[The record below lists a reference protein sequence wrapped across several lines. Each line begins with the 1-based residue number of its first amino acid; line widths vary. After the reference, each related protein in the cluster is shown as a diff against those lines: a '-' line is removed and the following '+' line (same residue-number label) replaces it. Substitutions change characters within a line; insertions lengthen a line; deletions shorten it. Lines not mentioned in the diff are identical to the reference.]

1 MHRLAR
7 LCGRASFPGSAVR
20 RAPGILTAA
29 AAALLLVAPP
39 AAAQDDADEP
49 RCFLFC
55 TPDFKA
61 EPTITFENLAG
72 RARIET
78 LNADGTVSA
87 GRQELETV
95 FELILAL
102 GIPTEIP
109 RVGFTLETIVIPF
122 GETDAHPF
130 TGATSAQLG
139 GAAIRDNG
147 IEFEFELNLDWL
159 TGDQTG
165 GWVESHF
172 DIVDKFSPAAR
183 PTDRSVYTHK
193 LNFELDT
200 AFLPFNWL
208 PDNNWLKNVEDRG
221 LARLRRHRSA
231 ARGRRD
237 RRRALPRRREP
248 VGVLGGLRLPDGASR
263 ALVDHPAGGTSPG
276 EAGGGAGGAGG
287 NACGGDGEGGGGGGA
302 APGGSVGSGAPAR
315 SGLVDVGG
323 FVGSG

>member
-7 LCGRASFPGSAVR
+7 LCGRAVVPGAAVR
-20 RAPGILTAA
+20 RAVVSGSAALRGLGFVTAA
-29 AAALLLVAPP
+29 AAALLLAAPP
-39 AAAQDDADEP
+39 ATAQDDDDEP

-139 GAAIRDNG
+139 GAAIRDNA

-208 PDNNWLKNVEDRG
+208 PEDNWLKHVEVEGSLDYVATG
-221 LARLRRHRSA
+221 
-231 ARGRRD
+231 
-237 RRRALPRRREP
+237 LPR
-248 VGVLGGLRLPDGASR
+248 
-263 ALVDHPAGGTSPG
+263 AGDVI
-276 EAGGGAGGAGG
+276 
-287 NACGGDGEGGGGGGA
+287 DGERYLDDASPWGFSVVFVFPM
-302 APGGSVGSGAPAR
+302 APLAP
-315 SGLVDVGG
+315 
-323 FVGSG
+323 